1 MHLRILGLTLG
12 GGNEGQTRARDTK
25 PLEVEQWPRGL
36 AAAFAPDSEQGKQI
50 AALKKRHDNAKRYL
64 RAGTGSASAANAILA
79 EAKALMYTNGIDM
92 SSGKMA
98 QARAMAKR
106 SSVQDIQMLARGMS
120 VTECRSLAFH
130 FAALGAPS
138 ACVSGE
144 HALLA
149 AKRAA
154 AAAFTGCAKDW
165 PKLMAPHVRYA
176 PPSPPTKCRCRCGC
190 DSMVYCQTQCSGVGC
205 YRFVCDQCDTA
216 ESIPRCHVCRK
227 VPKNTS
233 VALKPS
239 VALERGVRVS
249 TQPINPLGW
258 YFNDDWDIG
267 WLRENRD
274 VRLDPPLLDVLRV
287 RKDRVLFADK
297 RKVLP
302 FDWELAFTL
311 RCQLQDPI
319 GGCAEV
325 TINLKAFVQNP
336 VWARHPM
343 VEYIKTWLPSHFEF
357 RGDLWK
363 DRAAYVAPPSPRSPP
378 YINET
383 ATWAESTVH
392 IEEVDGQDAGSSS
405 SMCIAPATKHRKL

>member
-1 MHLRILGLTLG
+1 M
-12 GGNEGQTRARDTK
+12 
-25 PLEVEQWPRGL
+25 EQWPRGL
-36 AAAFAPDSEQGKQI
+36 ATVFEPDSEQGKQI
-50 AALKKRHDNAKRYL
+50 AALKKRHDTAKRYL

-98 QARAMAKR
+98 QVQRPAAGPQEAPPMEMAKR

-154 AAAFTGCAKDW
+154 AVAFTGCAKDW
-165 PKLMAPHVRYA
+165 PELMAPHVRYA
-176 PPSPPTKCRCRCGC
+176 PPPPPIKCQCRCGC
-190 DSMVYCQTQCSGVGC
+190 DSMVDCRTQCLGVDC
-205 YRFVCDQCDTA
+205 YRMVCYQCDTTG
-216 ESIPRCHVCRK
+216 STRCHVCRK
-227 VPKNTS
+227 EPKNTS

-287 RKDRVLFADK
+287 TKNWMLYADK

-343 VEYIKTWLPSHFEF
+343 VEYIKTWLPSHLRFQ
-357 RGDLWK
+357 GDLWK

-405 SMCIAPATKHRKL
+405 SMCIAPATKNRKL

>member
-1 MHLRILGLTLG
+1 M
-12 GGNEGQTRARDTK
+12 
-25 PLEVEQWPRGL
+25 EQWPRGL

-50 AALKKRHDNAKRYL
+50 AALKTRHDTAKRYL

-98 QARAMAKR
+98 KVHRPAAEPQEAQPMEIEVPASHAHAMAKR

-154 AAAFTGCAKDW
+154 AVAFTGCAKDW
-165 PKLMAPHVRYA
+165 PELMAPHVRYA
-176 PPSPPTKCRCRCGC
+176 PPPPPTKCQCRCGC
-190 DSMVYCQTQCSGVGC
+190 DSMVDCRTQCFGVGC
-205 YRFVCDQCDTA
+205 YRMVCDQCVT
-216 ESIPRCHVCRK
+216 PRSTRSTMCHVCRK

-287 RKDRVLFADK
+287 TKNLMLYADK

-311 RCQLQDPI
+311 RCQLQDPV
-319 GGCAEV
+319 GGYAEV
-325 TINLKAFVQNP
+325 VMNLKAFVQNP
-336 VWARHPM
+336 VWASHPM
-343 VEYIKTWLPSHFEF
+343 VEYIKTWLPSHFDF
-357 RGDLWK
+357 TGDLWK
-363 DRAAYVAPPSPRSPP
+363 DRAAYVAPPSPRTPP

-392 IEEVDGQDAGSSS
+392 IEEVDGEDAGSSS
-405 SMCIAPATKHRKL
+405 SMCIAPTAKHRRL